1 MTTVMI
7 DNYDSFTYNVYQYLS
22 ELGAKVHVARNDKIT
37 VDEVVKLNP
46 INIVISPGPGSPKDA
61 GISMEVIKKFA
72 GKVPIL
78 GICLGHQ
85 CIFEVYGGD
94 VVVSGEIWHGKTS
107 EMFHDKKG
115 LYVGIPSPFKAT
127 RYHSLV
133 GKKETLPKDL
143 MVTCETKNGL
153 IQGVRHKTL
162 PIYGVQYHP
171 ESCISE
177 YGKTLLKNFLKIKME
192 SSA

>member
-22 ELGAKVHVARNDKIT
+22 ELGAKVVVARNDKIT
-37 VDEVVKLNP
+37 VEEIQKINP

-61 GISMEVIKKFA
+61 GVSMDVIKAFA

-85 CIFEVYGGD
+85 CIYELYGGD

-107 EMFHDKKG
+107 EMFHDSKG
-115 LYVGIPSPFKAT
+115 LYKDIPSPFKAT

-133 GKKETLPKDL
+133 GKPETLPKEL
-143 MVTCETKNGL
+143 MITCKTKNGL
-153 IQGVRHKTL
+153 IQGVRHKSL

-177 YGKTLLKNFLKIKME
+177 HGKKLLGNFLAIKM
-192 SSA
+192 

>member
-7 DNYDSFTYNVYQYLS
+7 DNYDSFTYNVYQYLC
-22 ELGAKVHVARNDKIT
+22 ELGAKVVVARNDKIT
-37 VDEVVKLNP
+37 VDEIKKIDP
-46 INIVISPGPGSPKDA
+46 INIVISPGPGSPKDS
-61 GISMEVIKKFA
+61 GVSMDVLKAFA

-85 CIFEVYGGD
+85 CIYEFYGGD

-107 EMFHDKKG
+107 SMEHDGKG
-115 LYVGIPSPFKAT
+115 VFKGIPSPFKAT

-133 GKKETLPKDL
+133 GKISTLPKEL
-143 MVTCETKNGL
+143 EITCKTKKNGL

-162 PIYGVQYHP
+162 PIYGVQFHP

-177 YGKTLLKNFLKIKME
+177 HGKKLLKNFLDMKM
-192 SSA
+192 

>member
-22 ELGAKVHVARNDKIT
+22 ELGAKVVVARNDKIT
-37 VDEVVKLNP
+37 VGDIKKLNP
-46 INIVISPGPGSPKDA
+46 VNIVISPGPGSPKDS
-61 GISMEVIKKFA
+61 GVCMEVLKAFA

-78 GICLGHQ
+78 GVCLGHQ
-85 CIFEVYGGD
+85 CIYEFFGGD

-107 EMFHDKKG
+107 DMHHDGKG
-115 LYVGIPSPFKAT
+115 VFAGIPSPFKAT

-133 GKKETLPKDL
+133 GKPATLPKEL
-143 MVTCETKNGL
+143 IVTCKTKNGL
-153 IQGVRHKTL
+153 IQGVRHKEYK
-162 PIYGVQYHP
+162 IYGVQFHP

-177 YGKTLLKNFLKIKME
+177 HGKKLFSNFLKIK
-192 SSA
+192 A

>member
-1 MTTVMI
+1 MTTVMV
-7 DNYDSFTYNVYQYLS
+7 DNYDSFTYNVYQYLC
-22 ELGAKVHVARNDKIT
+22 ELGADVYVARNDKIT
-37 VDEVVKLNP
+37 VEEIKKMNP
-46 INIVISPGPGSPKDA
+46 KNIVISPGPGSPKDA
-61 GISMEVIKKFA
+61 GVSMDVIKAFA

-85 CIFEVYGGD
+85 SIYEVFGGS

-107 EMFHDKKG
+107 QMHHDGKG

-133 GKKETLPKDL
+133 GDPSSLPSEL
-143 MVTCETKNGL
+143 LVTCKTDNGL

-177 YGKTLLKNFLKIKME
+177 HGKKLLGNFLAIKM
-192 SSA
+192 